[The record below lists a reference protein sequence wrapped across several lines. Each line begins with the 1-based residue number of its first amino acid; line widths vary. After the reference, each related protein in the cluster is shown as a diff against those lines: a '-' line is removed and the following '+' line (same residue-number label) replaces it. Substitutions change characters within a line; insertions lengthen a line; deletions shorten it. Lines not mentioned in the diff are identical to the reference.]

1 MEKSDKELSTPKKRE
16 KKLKAYYKK
25 LPLFKVKDILLGIKR
40 KSQIYKDMGQK
51 VPKNLISIQRSL
63 YYIIKNKEEEQME
76 KAKQTANTVNE
87 SIKLAGLARGFI
99 KQGTLEYRDDYNN
112 LKLVEQLLNEFGK
125 GTPYS
130 YKTKSQVCGTE
141 DAYSFYSFSTDGK
154 ETDGVIYNF
163 SVSLRNEETNVINV
177 SFSTHEKAMDAL
189 NVGLKELI
197 KIMSTVA
204 IICKDHIVNC
214 KQKGNL
220 IDTIEFF
227 PVRKESEW
235 GKGFSHEPAREKI
248 YKRVILQHIP
258 NAKFRKLGGTVYA
271 TFDPNEL

>member
-1 MEKSDKELSTPKKRE
+1 MAQSDKELSTPEKRE
-16 KKLKAYYKK
+16 KKLKDYYRK

-63 YYIIKNKEEEQME
+63 YFIIKKKEEEQMK

-87 SIKLAGLARGFI
+87 SVKLAGLARGFI
-99 KQGTLEYRDDYNN
+99 KQGTIEYKDDYNN
-112 LKLVEQLLNEFGK
+112 LKLVEQILNEFGT

-130 YKTKSQVCGTE
+130 YKTKSQVCGRE
-141 DAYSFYSFSTDGK
+141 DGYSYYTFSTDGK

-163 SVSLRNEETNVINV
+163 MVTLHNEQTNSIEV
-177 SFSTHEKAMDAL
+177 SFSTQEKAMEAL
-189 NVGLKELI
+189 NVGIKELI

-214 KQKGNL
+214 KQKGHL
-220 IDTIEFF
+220 IDTITFF
-227 PVRKESEW
+227 PIREQSEW
-235 GKGFSHEPAREKI
+235 GRGYRQEATREKI

-258 NAKFRKLGGTVYA
+258 NAEFRKIAGFVYA